1 VYHQRAGEIAMNY
14 HTSICFLTGLLFLLV
29 TGSLSAT
36 AQSPVAEAN
45 KSVRSDERGPLRD
58 YRVGAGDVLLI
69 EVAGEPDLKRRVKIS
84 EQGAIRLPYIE
95 RDLKVEGLSETGI
108 ASLLRREYL
117 SILKQPEVTV
127 YIEEYA
133 ARVASIVGAV
143 NKSRRVPL
151 TREMRVF
158 DLISEGGG
166 LAEKAGNIIQL
177 IHTRPAEGKSVDGS
191 DGNVIAENVEFIDL
205 RDLVRRPELNRII
218 RDGDVLNVPETG
230 VIYVTGSVNKPGMF
244 AMREQIR
251 LTQAIAM
258 AGGVAQD
265 SKKKEVQL
273 IRTTDPNTQTKV
285 AKVINLLEV
294 EKNPDKDI
302 LLQPYDVVL
311 VPEATQAKTTRTLIQ
326 AFVGGLANAA
336 GWGILR

>member
-1 VYHQRAGEIAMNY
+1 MYRQRNIRTLIAGLA
-14 HTSICFLTGLLFLLV
+14 SLLLL
-29 TGSLSAT
+29 SLST
-36 AQSPVAEAN
+36 AAQPGTETEKPASRA
-45 KSVRSDERGPLRD
+45 RSASLRD

-69 EVAGEPDLKRRVKIS
+69 EVAGEPDLKRKVKIS
-84 EQGAIRLPYIE
+84 EQGTIRLPYIE
-95 RDLKVEGLSETGI
+95 NDLKVDGLSEAEI
-108 ASLLRREYL
+108 SRLLRREFL

-133 ARVASIVGAV
+133 ARLASIVGAV
-143 NKSRRVPL
+143 NKPRRVPL

-177 IHTRPAEGKSVDGS
+177 IHTRTAEDKSVS
-191 DGNVIAENVEFIDL
+191 PLNENAASAMIAENVEFIDL
-205 RDLVRRPELNRII
+205 RDLVRRPELNRVI
-218 RDGDVLNVPETG
+218 RDGDVLNIPEAG

-244 AMREQIR
+244 ALKEQIR

-258 AGGVAQD
+258 AGGLAPD
-265 SKKKEVQL
+265 SRKKEVQL
-273 IRTTDPNTQTKV
+273 IRTTDPATQVKV

-311 VPEATQAKTTRTLIQ
+311 VPEATQLKTTRTLIQ